1 MQNTD
6 VAIASMGPKTPIRKI
21 DNKSPRKHVAIEN
34 KDSKSISYARNLGST
49 YGWENAHPPNMGII
63 NVLKHGVVGST
74 KNMYRGKTII
84 EDCKGANSKKINNM
98 VKNENKLVATT
109 IQNSIDPIGFVENE
123 VFATPDVLDVATER
137 SKEEGDQK
145 TVDLKHKSDVIEGD
159 QETANLKHESDAIEG
174 DQKTVDLKHE
184 SDVIE
189 GAKAK
194 EHEERLLLKA
204 KRKERKKQKKTV
216 DLKHESDVIE
226 GAKAKEH
233 EERLLLKAKRKE
245 RKKQKKTDKKRA
257 QTMNL
262 AKDLN
267 LVDSNSEAINE
278 IGYEGEELVVEQ
290 TTMKIPSSSA
300 LERIIQQLFSFEITL
315 VVSCSVALIG
325 VVLSIFIYIAV
336 NFLETS

>member
-159 QETANLKHESDAIEG
+159 Q
-174 DQKTVDLKHE
+174 
-184 SDVIE
+184 
-189 GAKAK
+189 
-194 EHEERLLLKA
+194 
-204 KRKERKKQKKTV
+204 KTV

-262 AKDLN
+262 AKDPN